1 MTATRH
7 MTPEEYGRELARK
20 APPLTDEQ
28 VERAA
33 RILATVPEEVDQ
45 PEPRG
50 DGDCT

>member
-1 MTATRH
+1 MNETRH
-7 MTPEEYGRELARK
+7 MSPEEYGRELARK

-33 RILATVPEEVDQ
+33 RILATVREGVNQ
-45 PEPRG
+45 PQPGG